1 MALVIQLKNCH
12 TKGYIDLKRRFEW
25 LSLVKT
31 VQAIQATQTV

>member
-1 MALVIQLKNCH
+1 MIQQKNCH

-31 VQAIQATQTV
+31 VQAIQATESV